1 MNPAFVGLGFVVGFL
16 IGLTGVGG
24 GSLMTPSLIFLGVE
38 PLTAV
43 GTDLLYATATRVFGV
58 LFHERKGHV
67 RKDIALRLLAGSV
80 PAVLIGGYAV
90 RHIPKDVLNQYLT
103 LVLGA
108 ILVVTAVLSLLKG
121 EIRLP
126 LRPRWAYVYL
136 LGFIVG
142 LTVQFT
148 SVGAGVI
155 ISFTLMNVARINPR
169 EVVGTT
175 ILYGL
180 ALSAMSFLS
189 YASMGSVDYALAG
202 TLIAGTVPG
211 VYLGTHVNAK
221 VDKGKLKRVINVV
234 ILLIGTFIL
243 LKRLGAG

>member
-1 MNPAFVGLGFVVGFL
+1 VIVFACLGFLVGFL

-24 GSLMTPSLIFLGVE
+24 GSLMTPSLIFLGVR

-43 GTDLLYATATRVFGV
+43 GTDLLYATVTRVFGV
-58 LFHERKGHV
+58 FFHGKRGHV

-90 RHIPKDVLNQYLT
+90 RHIPKEILNQYLT
-103 LVLGA
+103 LLLGL
-108 ILVVTAVLSLLKG
+108 ILVITATLSLLKG
-121 EIRLP
+121 EIKVP
-126 LRPRWAYVYL
+126 VKPRWAYVYL

-155 ISFTLMNVARINPR
+155 ISFTLMNVARIDPK

-189 YASMGSVDYALAG
+189 YASMGSVDYTLAG
-202 TLIAGTVPG
+202 ALIIGTIPG
-211 VYLGTHVNAK
+211 VYLGTHVNAR
-221 VDKGKLKRVINVV
+221 VDKERLKKVINVIILAIGVV
-234 ILLIGTFIL
+234 IIL
-243 LKRLGAG
+243 K

>member
-24 GSLMTPSLIFLGVE
+24 GSLTTPSLIFLGVP

-43 GTDLLYATATRVFGV
+43 GTDLLYATVTRGFGV
-58 LFHERKGHV
+58 FFHGKMGHV
-67 RKDIALRLLAGSV
+67 RRDIAFRLLAGSV
-80 PAVLIGGYAV
+80 PAVIIGDYAV
-90 RHIPKDVLNQYLT
+90 RHIPKNVMNHYLT
-103 LVLGA
+103 LVLGV
-108 ILVVTAVLSLLKG
+108 ILVVTAALSLVRG
-121 EIRLP
+121 EINVP

-136 LGFIVG
+136 LGFVVG

-155 ISFTLMNVARINPR
+155 VSFTLMNVARINPR
-169 EVVGTT
+169 EVVGTV

-189 YASMGSVDYALAG
+189 YAGMGSVDYTLAG
-202 TLIAGTVPG
+202 ALIAGTMPG
-211 VYLGTHVNAK
+211 VYLGTHTNAK
-221 VDKGKLKRVINVV
+221 IDKGKLKTSINII
-234 ILLIGTFIL
+234 ILLIGAMIL
-243 LKRLGAG
+243 LKRTL